1 MTKQRRFNP
10 LSNSSGFII
19 ADFLFAFVLVISI
32 SIFIFGLTFSLATV
46 EIAQYIVWTTARNY
60 ASGAERETASQVNA
74 RTKFGYITAAFPSL
88 TGNGSTDPWFELSD
102 TNLAIGDL
110 STTSDPLFSGLI
122 NSDDKV
128 NRYRQPWTGA
138 SAKIYLKLF
147 AGFKIPFLGNV
158 AAAKEDFEF
167 PIRAFIIRNPS
178 QDECRNFFYTQR
190 YNEGILKLENG
201 TVADPAVRAANLPA
215 SGPTQDGWGEDN
227 GC

>member
-1 MTKQRRFNP
+1 MKKQRSFKP
-10 LSNSSGFII
+10 FSNSSGFII

-60 ASGAERETASQVNA
+60 ASGTNTEAAAQINA
-74 RTKFGYITAAFPSL
+74 RTKFSNITAAFPSL
-88 TGNGSTDPWFELSD
+88 TGNGSTDPWFELLDS
-102 TNLAIGDL
+102 NLAVGDL
-110 STTSDPLFSGLI
+110 SGTADTLFSGMI
-122 NSDDKV
+122 NSDDKI

-158 AAAKEDFEF
+158 AADKQDFEF
-167 PIRAFIIRNPS
+167 PLRAFIIRNPS
-178 QDECRNFFYTQR
+178 QEECRNFFYNQR
-190 YNEGILKLENG
+190 YSQGILTLEG
-201 TVADPAVRAANLPA
+201 GLIAVPIRAANFPA
-215 SGPTQDGWGEDN
+215 GGNTLDGLGEDN